1 MSDREQQRPR
11 PRAATVLIVD
21 DDMLARQAIADYLRL
36 AEDFAVAGSVA
47 TAEAA
52 LAHVAEHPPDMVL
65 LDVNLPGMDGIE
77 AARRI
82 HDLAPQTSII
92 MLTSFD
98 DDDLLRR
105 ALAAGA
111 VGYLLKNVRAAQL
124 VVALR
129 AARHGM
135 PPMSPELLSSLRL
148 GAPQPGESMELP
160 AMTRRESE
168 VLAHLYAGRSNAQ
181 IASAMSLS
189 VSAVKMHVHTLM
201 TKFGTQSRLETIA
214 RARESG
220 FQP

>member
-1 MSDREQQRPR
+1 MDRPEQASRSP
-11 PRAATVLIVD
+11 AATVLIVD
-21 DDMLARQAIADYLRL
+21 DDMLARHAIADYLGL
-36 AEDFAVAGSVA
+36 VEDFIAVGAVD

-52 LAHVAEHPPDMVL
+52 LEHVAERAPDMVL
-65 LDVNLPGMDGIE
+65 LDVSMPGMDGIE

-82 HDLAPQTSII
+82 HELAPQTLII

-111 VGYLLKNVRAAQL
+111 TGYLLKNVRAAQL
-124 VVALR
+124 IVALR

-135 PPMSPELLSSLRL
+135 PAMSPELLSSLRL
-148 GAPQPGESMELP
+148 QTPQPGVPVELP
-160 AMTRRESE
+160 PLTRRETE
-168 VLAHLYAGRSNAQ
+168 VLEHLYAGRSNAQ
-181 IASAMSLS
+181 VAAAMSLS
-189 VSAVKMHVHTLM
+189 LSAVKMHVHTLM

-220 FQP
+220 FEP

>member
-1 MSDREQQRPR
+1 MDRPQQANRLP
-11 PRAATVLIVD
+11 ATTVLIVD
-21 DDMLARQAIADYLRL
+21 DDMLARHAIADYLGL
-36 AEDFAVAGSVA
+36 VADFTAVGAVD

-52 LAHVAEHPPDMVL
+52 LVHVAERAPDMVL
-65 LDVNLPGMDGIE
+65 LDVSMPRMDGIE

-82 HDLAPQTSII
+82 HELAPQTAII

-111 VGYLLKNVRAAQL
+111 TGYLLKNVRAAQL
-124 VVALR
+124 IVALR

-135 PPMSPELLSSLRL
+135 PAMSPELLSSLRL
-148 GAPQPGESMELP
+148 QAPQPGAPVELP
-160 AMTRRESE
+160 PLTRRETE
-168 VLAHLYAGRSNAQ
+168 VLEHLYAGRSNAQ
-181 IASAMSLS
+181 VAAAMSLS
-189 VSAVKMHVHTLM
+189 LSTVKMHVHTLM

-220 FQP
+220 FEP